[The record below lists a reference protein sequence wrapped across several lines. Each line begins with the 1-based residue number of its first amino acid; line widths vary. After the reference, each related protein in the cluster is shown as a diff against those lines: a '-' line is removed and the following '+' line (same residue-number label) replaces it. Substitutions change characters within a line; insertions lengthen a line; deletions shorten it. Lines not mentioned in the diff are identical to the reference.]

1 MPQFPALVESQK
13 EKQAGLETH
22 MSFLFLHFQLTTE
35 SKKK

>member
-1 MPQFPALVESQK
+1 MPEFSALGESQK

-22 MSFLFLHFQLTTE
+22 MSFLFLHSQLTKE